1 MALAIVA
8 AVTGGC
14 NFHALTVELPASD
27 RSLAVVALSGAPGAE
42 VTAETAES
50 AEGRQTPEDRQS
62 PDEILEESI
71 DVLVHEAVQ
80 GIGQP

>member
-14 NFHALTVELPASD
+14 HYHALTVELP
-27 RSLAVVALSGAPGAE
+27 RSE

-50 AEGRQTPEDRQS
+50 AEDRQTPEDRQS

-80 GIGQP
+80 SIGQP